1 MIVVDASAA
10 VAALLHRGPARQAL
24 AADHLHAPYLVDSE
38 VVSTLRRLLSTAQI
52 ESEAA
57 WAALETW
64 RRLGLARYAV
74 IGMIERIWELR
85 DNLSAYDASYV
96 ALAEQ
101 LGCALLTCDGRIS
114 RAAGVRCPIT
124 VVPG

>member
-10 VAALLHRGPARQAL
+10 VAALLNDGPARRVL
-24 AADHLHAPYLVDSE
+24 ASDQLHAPHLVDAE
-38 VVSTLRRLLSTAQI
+38 VAHALRRRVSIALLKP
-52 ESEAA
+52 EDA
-57 WAALETW
+57 WKALDTW

-74 IGMIERIWELR
+74 IGMIERVWMLR
-85 DNLSAYDASYV
+85 NSLSAYDATYV

-101 LGCALLTCDGRIS
+101 LGCGLLTCDGRLG
-114 RAAGVRCPIT
+114 RTAGVQCPIT